1 MKNIGVSLLVLLFA
15 SVASFGQAQEK
26 RPLIDVFV
34 KDYNANDYDDIYSF
48 FSASLQQELPRAQAK
63 SFFVEM
69 KEKLGNIKNME
80 FYGLDNNQLALYRT
94 EFENNEVA
102 LLNLA
107 MNEEGEVVGFRILN
121 MPDEKV
127 DDAFKAMSV
136 EQILVEETRNL
147 PNKGQFAVAMI
158 DDKNVT
164 YYGFKKNGEKIA
176 KEDNATK
183 QFSLANLSTI
193 FTSAALANASVNK
206 GVDITSMINQY
217 YDFPLYKD
225 TQVSLVKLANHS
237 AFVPMLPPVSDEAMQ
252 NEDDYLGNYSSKQLE
267 DYLKNQFVLDSI
279 DNSKRQSF
287 SFLGYAVLGNTL
299 SKIYNK
305 PFTNIID
312 DVVFSKYGMHNS
324 SMLIPKKKK
333 HLVKGIRMD
342 HKEMYPPKVEALLP
356 SSGGVT
362 TLEDMTKFVQAQ
374 FNKEDKVLQLTQK
387 PTLIV
392 SHNYW
397 IGLGWKIGS
406 PFNSPNPLYFSRG
419 IDGGY
424 SNYVAF
430 DPIAKKGVVILSN
443 SSSEDALATL
453 DELSYK
459 LVVKLLEE

>member
-1 MKNIGVSLLVLLFA
+1 MKKIGVSLLAFLFA
-15 SVASFGQAQEK
+15 TVSSFGQTQEK

-80 FYGLDNNQLALYRT
+80 FYGLDNNQLALYKT

-121 MPDEKV
+121 MPNEKV
-127 DDAFKAMSV
+127 DDSFKELSV
-136 EQILVEETRNL
+136 SQILEEETNNL
-147 PNKGQFAVAMI
+147 PNKGQFAIAMI
-158 DDKNVT
+158 DGDAVE
-164 YYGFKKNGEKIA
+164 YYGFKKHGEKIV
-176 KEDNATK
+176 KEDNSTK
-183 QFSLANLSTI
+183 LFSLANLSTI
-193 FTSAALANASVNK
+193 FTSTALASASVNK
-206 GVDITSMINQY
+206 GVDITSTVNKY
-217 YDFPLYKD
+217 YDFPLHND
-225 TQVSLVKLANHS
+225 TEVSLIKLANQS
-237 AFVPMLPPVSDEAMQ
+237 AFVPMLPPISDDAL
-252 NEDDYLGNYSSKQLE
+252 NGEDDYLGNFSSAQLE
-267 DYLKNQFVLDSI
+267 DYLKNQFTLDSV
-279 DNSKRQSF
+279 DTSKRQSF
-287 SFLGYAVLGNTL
+287 SFLGYAILGNTL
-299 SKIYNK
+299 SKIYNQPYQK
-305 PFTNIID
+305 IIEE
-312 DVVFSKYGMHNS
+312 VVFDKYGMHNS
-324 SMLIPKKKK
+324 TMSIPKKKK
-333 HLVKGIRMD
+333 NLIKGIRMD
-342 HKEMYPPKVEALLP
+342 NKEMYPPQVEALLP
-356 SSGGVT
+356 STGGVSSI
-362 TLEDMTKFVQAQ
+362 EDLAKFVSAQ

-392 SHNYW
+392 APNYW

-424 SNYVAF
+424 SNYIAF

-443 SSSEDALATL
+443 SSSEQALGAL

-459 LVVKLLEE
+459 LVVKLLE

>member
-1 MKNIGVSLLVLLFA
+1 MKKIGVSLLAFLFA
-15 SVASFGQAQEK
+15 AVSSFGQAQEK

-80 FYGLDNNQLALYRT
+80 FYGLDKNQLALYKT

-107 MNEEGEVVGFRILN
+107 MNDEGEVVGFRILN

-136 EQILVEETRNL
+136 EQILVEETNNL
-147 PNKGQFAVAMI
+147 PNKGQFAIAMI
-158 DDKNVT
+158 DGDVVE
-164 YYGFKKNGEKIA
+164 YYGFKKNGEKIV
-176 KEDNATK
+176 KEDNASK

-193 FTSAALANASVNK
+193 FTSTALANAAVNK
-206 GVDITSMINQY
+206 GVDITSMVNKY
-217 YDFPLYKD
+217 YDFPLHNN
-225 TQVSLVKLANHS
+225 TEMSFIKLANQS
-237 AFVPMLPPVSDEAMQ
+237 AFVPMLPPVSDEALKS
-252 NEDDYLGNYSSKQLE
+252 EDDYLGNFSNVQLE
-267 DYLKNQFVLDSI
+267 DYLKNDIVLDSI
-279 DNSKRQSF
+279 DATKRQSF
-287 SFLGYAVLGNTL
+287 SFLGYAILGNTL
-299 SKIYNK
+299 SKIYDQ
-305 PFTNIID
+305 PFSKIIKE
-312 DVVFSKYGMHNS
+312 VVFEKYNMHNS
-324 SMLIPKKKK
+324 SMDIPKKKK
-333 HLVKGIRMD
+333 NLIKGIRMD
-342 HKEMYPPKVEALLP
+342 NKEMYPPKIEALLP

-362 TLEDMTKFVQAQ
+362 TVEDLSKFVQAQ
-374 FNKEDKVLQLTQK
+374 FDKEDKVLQLTQK

-392 SHNYW
+392 AQNYW

-406 PFNSPNPLYFSRG
+406 PFNSPNPLYFTRG

-430 DPIAKKGVVILSN
+430 DPISKKGVVILSN
-443 SSSEDALATL
+443 SSSEEALTTL

-459 LVVKLLEE
+459 LVVKLLE